1 MTTTH
6 EARLLRQAMEAHDR
20 GRGRR
25 YDPALRA
32 RVAAFAEKRRAEG
45 ATWKAIAAELGATF
59 ETVRRWC
66 RRRVASTRT
75 AALALRPVEVVAQP
89 VASSLAVVA
98 RSGVRVEGVT
108 LDDVIVLVRALG

>member
-1 MTTTH
+1 MKTTQ
-6 EARLLRQAMEAHDR
+6 EARLLRQAIEAHDR

-25 YDPALRA
+25 YSPELRA
-32 RVAAFAEKRRAEG
+32 RVAAFAAKRRAEG

-59 ETVRRWC
+59 ETVRRWG
-66 RRRVASTRT
+66 RRPSRSSRT
-75 AALALRPVEVVAQP
+75 ALALRPVEVVAKP

-98 RSGVRVEGVT
+98 LSGLRVEGLT